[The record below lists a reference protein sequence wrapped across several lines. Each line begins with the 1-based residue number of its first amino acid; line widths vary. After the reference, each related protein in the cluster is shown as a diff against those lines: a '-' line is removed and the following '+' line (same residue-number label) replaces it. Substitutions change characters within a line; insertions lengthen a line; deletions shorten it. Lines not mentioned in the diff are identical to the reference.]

1 MARFD
6 LYLKSSRCL
15 LCWEQTAD
23 RVGEEHRNSVTV
35 TIRDEMSVMEDVKK
49 SPILDILD
57 VLKLVPTGLNAE

>member
-1 MARFD
+1 M
-6 LYLKSSRCL
+6 
-15 LCWEQTAD
+15 
-23 RVGEEHRNSVTV
+23 